1 MALTNDDLL
10 SIYRHM
16 IEGRMLELA
25 IAKIKGNYHPAV
37 GEEGVIIGT
46 FYNLRKEDV
55 VLPHFRGS
63 IVVPYMRGAS
73 LRRLFAG
80 IPGKVT
86 AYSHGRYRGDICGP
100 FELNVIGMYSG
111 ALGSSLSLAI
121 GAALAAKYKKTDNV
135 AVVTFG
141 DGTSNR
147 GDFHE
152 SVNMAAVLNLPAVF
166 VCQNN
171 QYAVSTPFC
180 RSTLCRSIADRAPG
194 YGIPG
199 THVDGN
205 DVEAVHLAVQ
215 EAVQRARDGK
225 GPTLIEALTYRV
237 LGHWVADPATYRSAQ
252 EVEEWKKKDPID
264 RLRKK
269 LIAKGILNELQ
280 VEEINKS
287 MEKKLSMAVDE
298 AEKDPWPDQ
307 QILGID
313 DVFAGGR

>member
-1 MALTNDDLL
+1 
-10 SIYRHM
+10 
-16 IEGRMLELA
+16 LA
-25 IAKIKGNYHPAV
+25 
-37 GEEGVIIGT
+37 
-46 FYNLRKEDV
+46 
-55 VLPHFRGS
+55 
-63 IVVPYMRGAS
+63 
-73 LRRLFAG
+73 
-80 IPGKVT
+80 
-86 AYSHGRYRGDICGP
+86 
-100 FELNVIGMYSG
+100 
-111 ALGSSLSLAI
+111 
-121 GAALAAKYKKTDNV
+121 DNV

-147 GDFHE
+147 GEFHE
-152 SVNMAAVLNLPAVF
+152 SINMAAVLHLPVVF

-180 RSTLCRSIADRAPG
+180 RSMLCMSVADRAPG

-199 THVDGN
+199 AQVDGN
-205 DVEAVHLAVQ
+205 DVEAVHLTVQ
-215 EAVQRARDGK
+215 EAVQKAREGK

-269 LIAKGILNELQ
+269 LIAKGILNVLR

-287 MEKKLSMAVDE
+287 MEKNLSVAIDE

-307 QILGID
+307 QILGLN